1 MIDKNSIEYAETRYP
16 HLPSPPPFT
25 DNIIVNLLAVK
36 FDIQECGCML
46 DLSCAVIVLG
56 LVPSQRF
63 VAVATRHVKRFQSD
77 KQKSIPV
84 AYLNENGEV
93 SLFYS

>member
-1 MIDKNSIEYAETRYP
+1 MLEHFTLIF
-16 HLPSPPPFT
+16 LSPPPFT
-25 DNIIVNLLAVK
+25 DKIIVTLSCK
-36 FDIQECGCML
+36 KIEIQECGCIL
-46 DLSCAVIVLG
+46 DLWCAVIVLG

-84 AYLNENGEV
+84 AYINENGEV
-93 SLFYS
+93 SVFCN

>member
-1 MIDKNSIEYAETRYP
+1 
-16 HLPSPPPFT
+16 
-25 DNIIVNLLAVK
+25 
-36 FDIQECGCML
+36 ML

-56 LVPSQRF
+56 LVPSQRI

-77 KQKSIPV
+77 KQKSFPV